1 MKNPAEGR
9 VVPATPTF
17 FLESIPMRRTLNAV
31 LGFLVFAT
39 AGIAAAQAPAG
50 PGGPQQAPPGGE
62 VRGTVT
68 DNASSTA
75 IARASIAV
83 RTKASATLVTG
94 AVSRDD
100 GTFRIQG
107 LRPGTY
113 YLRVT
118 ALGYGPVST
127 AEFSVSPASL
137 AADLGTIKLEKVAVA
152 LSDVEVKAERDAITI
167 EPDRNTY
174 KAKDIAATA
183 NNASQV
189 LENVPSV
196 SVDGDGKVSLR
207 GNENVVVQIN
217 GRPAPMTGTQLG
229 QYLKQLPSGVLDRVE
244 VITTPSARQ
253 DPEGM
258 AGIIN
263 LVMKQNVDLGLSGGV
278 TVASA
283 TSSGRYNGAGN
294 LGYQVGPWTSFTS
307 YGYNADDRDIDGVN
321 NRTRLSL
328 GNPLAYT
335 EQDILGNQTNAG
347 HNLTST
353 LDYKVNT
360 RDVLSNALT
369 LNVRRFNDNSIATY
383 SELSPSRSLTD
394 YYNRV
399 RDSHVKSWLVDYNI
413 ALKRTYEPRKH
424 ELSGELRYNRNHDND
439 DTDQWRLSLA
449 PPGGSAST
457 SVSSTPI
464 EREADRTDATTQTMN
479 AQVDYMKVL
488 KPRTKIETGYKGTA
502 RFLDRDFDVSKD
514 ALGTGAWVNSN
525 LSNALDFHEQTQA
538 VYAQLS
544 QGAGKFDLQG
554 GLRAEYASRNFTLRK
569 SNEDFPFTYASLFP
583 SAIANYKWNE
593 GLQGKIGYSR
603 RIRRPGTGEL
613 NPFPQFF
620 DPQNVFFGNPK
631 LNPEYTDAVELG
643 LTRTG
648 KYGTFQFSPFY
659 RHTTDII
666 RVAINTA
673 DTFEGREVT
682 SVSFQNLATAN
693 SWGTDMNG
701 QLRLGPLGNVLGGF
715 NVFKM
720 VTDGGSESALSSNA
734 VTWSARLNATINAA
748 KNTTLQGSYFYRA
761 PTKIERGEFSAQQM
775 ADFSVRQKI
784 MEGKATVSLRVQDPF
799 NTMGMKITTGDDNI
813 TQLTQRKFGVRAA
826 FLTFQYNFGQQP
838 RSRQPQQQ
846 PQDQP
851 STGFPSG

>member
-1 MKNPAEGR
+1 
-9 VVPATPTF
+9 
-17 FLESIPMRRTLNAV
+17 MRRTLNAV

-775 ADFSVRQKI
+775 ANFSVRQKI

-838 RSRQPQQQ
+838 RIRQPQQQ